1 MPSPISATISFKP
14 TTAGN
19 LILFVAMLMMFSTS
33 LAGISGNYGQAPETS
48 APLPTTVYTNKNKN
62 SITGK
67 RKAGPEQQTNEAD
80 KRPKLEPQPQDI
92 SPAASHHH
100 EAESICINSDISQE
114 DHYRPPAA
122 AAISFAS
129 SEAFVSPLEKCF
141 HADFSISPPI
151 LSPAIVRF
159 PFDDEGK
166 LVEVLDYK
174 NHHELKLI
182 RYKDIVL
189 GRGQPVIANK
199 LKVTF
204 HYDLYDEHNKRVQTN
219 ALDRSPE
226 EVHLCWHRFGRGFE
240 EGIRGMRPGG
250 IRRVIVPREEEP
262 PMIEGY
268 GVFDVA
274 LLKVEISCSCPQPHA
289 EIFNL

>member
-1 MPSPISATISFKP
+1 MPSPISATISFKR

-19 LILFVAMLMMFSTS
+19 LILFVTMLMMFSTS
-33 LAGISGNYGQAPETS
+33 LAGIKRRFEHAPKTS
-48 APLPTTVYTNKNKN
+48 
-62 SITGK
+62 
-67 RKAGPEQQTNEAD
+67 AD
-80 KRPKLEPQPQDI
+80 KRPKREPQPQEI
-92 SPAASHHH
+92 RCY
-100 EAESICINSDISQE
+100 EAESICMDSNISQE
-114 DHYRPPAA
+114 DHYRWSAD
-122 AAISFAS
+122 AISLAS
-129 SEAFVSPLEKCF
+129 CQAFVPSLEKSL

-151 LSPAIVRF
+151 LSSAIVKF

-174 NHHELKLI
+174 SHHELKLI

-189 GRGQPVIANK
+189 GRGQPLIANN

-204 HYDLYDEHNKRVQTN
+204 HYDLYDEHHKRVQTN

-226 EVHLCWHRFGRGFE
+226 EVHVCWHRFGRGFE

-262 PMIEGY
+262 PMVEGY

-274 LLKVEISCSCPQPHA
+274 LLKVEISYSCPQPHA
-289 EIFNL
+289 EIFNR